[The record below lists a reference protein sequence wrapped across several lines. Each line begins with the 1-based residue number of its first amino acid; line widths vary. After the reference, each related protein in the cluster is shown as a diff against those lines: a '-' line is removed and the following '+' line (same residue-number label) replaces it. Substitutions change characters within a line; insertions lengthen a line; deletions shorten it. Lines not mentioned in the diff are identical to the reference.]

1 MMSMLPAIPV
11 LLLGFVIV
19 WLLWPVVVD
28 PLARRFRAL
37 RHNDDRDK
45 LAEGLFD
52 RWSQG

>member
-11 LLLGFVIV
+11 LLLGFIIV

-28 PLARRFRAL
+28 PLARRFRAY
-37 RHNDDRDK
+37 RHSDDRDQ
-45 LAEGLFD
+45 LAKGLFD

>member
-1 MMSMLPAIPV
+1 MMSILPAIPV
-11 LLLGFVIV
+11 LLLGLIIV

-28 PLARRFRAL
+28 PLARRFRAV
-37 RHNDDRDK
+37 RREDDHEQ